1 LLEET
6 YETLEAIDSGDSGN
20 LEEEL
25 GDLIIQVLFHADI
38 SRRVEDGFS
47 AASICDTIRQKMIQ
61 RHPHVFGDDDSITDS
76 EQVVDRWEALKR
88 AEAGGKRSIVA
99 SLPSAMPALA
109 YSSSVQRRV
118 MRAGLPWPEQHAMP
132 LAFGSV
138 EGESL
143 EEGEERAGE
152 YLMAVARQVHAAG
165 IDAETALRK
174 ATVSLRNHVM
184 RAEDVAGDD
193 VLADMDDTERSR
205 IWDETEA

>member
-1 LLEET
+1 
-6 YETLEAIDSGDSGN
+6 
-20 LEEEL
+20 
-25 GDLIIQVLFHADI
+25 
-38 SRRVEDGFS
+38 
-47 AASICDTIRQKMIQ
+47 
-61 RHPHVFGDDDSITDS
+61 
-76 EQVVDRWEALKR
+76 
-88 AEAGGKRSIVA
+88 
-99 SLPSAMPALA
+99 
-109 YSSSVQRRV
+109 